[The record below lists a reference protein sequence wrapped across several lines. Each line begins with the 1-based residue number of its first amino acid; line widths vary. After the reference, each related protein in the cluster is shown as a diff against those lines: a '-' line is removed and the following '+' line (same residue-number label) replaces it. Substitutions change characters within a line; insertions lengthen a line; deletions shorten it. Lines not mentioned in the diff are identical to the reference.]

1 MTTKADIAKKIS
13 KDLNLPYETSSGIVN
28 AFISIVKEKSK
39 VSSVK
44 ISNFGTFKTHKSPE
58 RLGRNPKTKES
69 YIIAP
74 REKLIFRLSN
84 KLKKFL
90 N

>member
-13 KDLNLPYETSSGIVN
+13 KDLNLSYETSSGIVN
-28 AFISIVKEKSK
+28 TFISIVKKKSK
-39 VSSVK
+39 AGSVK
-44 ISNFGTFKTHKSPE
+44 ISNFGTFTTHKSPE

-69 YIIAP
+69 YIIKP